1 MRPRSLF
8 GFLSLI
14 ALVACGGGETPP
26 PKPPAADG
34 APVAPPPSTSTP
46 AASPPPAVAGGR
58 APKAP
63 VPLEEY
69 FKIRRVPAFSRSGL
83 PLLSFSAD
91 ETKVAYATDETG
103 RINIWVKPVTGDG
116 KPVQVTN
123 VEGFVHS
130 FAFSPR
136 EDILVY
142 EADRG
147 GDELPRLYATDSK
160 GAAPR
165 ELAPELPAGRRSQFV
180 EWSTDGATFLYL
192 ANGRDEKY
200 LDLIEYDIKTKK
212 STILWQSSGGL
223 AFAATSRDHKRFAI
237 VDTHSDANSDIHILD
252 RGQKEPKLITKHT
265 GDVLFQPA
273 VFSLDGKTLYVLSDE
288 DGEFTSL
295 YSAAMP
301 DGKRARV
308 LADKW
313 DVDAAN
319 VSMTGKY
326 FVTNVNEN
334 GVPKVTVTEKGKP
347 VALPPVPTKAGA
359 WYPLAFSS
367 KDRYLGVTL
376 VSDTSPSNSYV
387 IDMKT
392 GKATPL
398 ADPLPASLREHPMVA
413 GEAVEI
419 PSFDGK
425 KVPAFLYRPAGT
437 GKAPAIID
445 VHGGPTAQS
454 RRTFSPFRQYAVSK
468 GYAVLVP
475 NVRGSTGYGKTYTRL
490 DNLDLGGGPLKDVVA
505 SKRWMVEN
513 ASVAADKVVVFGGS
527 YGGYMALVAEA
538 FTPDEFA
545 ANVDFF
551 GVSDLKTL
559 VESFPP
565 YWASASSFIH
575 QKFGDPKNPAHA
587 AYQRERSPIHFVA
600 QMKKPLLVVQ
610 GDKDARVRKDQS
622 DGIVSG
628 LRARKVPVHYLVLEN
643 EGHGF
648 TKTENNLRALKLTD
662 KFLDRYIYMDAS
674 VTDADLQ

>member
-1 MRPRSLF
+1 MRPQSHL
-8 GFLSLI
+8 GLL
-14 ALVACGGGETPP
+14 ALVVLVACGGSEALPPNPPETVSTAAV
-26 PKPPAADG
+26 PPA
-34 APVAPPPSTSTP
+34 STS
-46 AASPPPAVAGGR
+46 AASAPALGGR
-58 APKAP
+58 APTAP

-103 RINIWVKPVTGDG
+103 RIDIWVKPVTGEG
-116 KPVQVTN
+116 KAVQVSR

-130 FAFSPR
+130 FAFSPK

-165 ELAPELPAGRRSQFV
+165 ELVPELPAGRRSQFV

-192 ANGRDEKY
+192 SNGRDEKY
-200 LDLIEYDIKTKK
+200 MDLLEYDVKTKK
-212 STILWQSSGGL
+212 SALLWQASGSLSFG
-223 AFAATSRDHKRFAI
+223 ATSRDHKRFALLE
-237 VDTHSDANSDIHILD
+237 TLSDANSNIHILD
-252 RGQKEPKLITKHT
+252 RNQKAPALITKHT

-273 VFSLDGKTLYVLSDE
+273 TFSLDGKTLYVLSDE

-295 YSAAMP
+295 YAAALP

-308 LADKW
+308 LAEKW
-313 DVDAAN
+313 DVEGAN

-334 GVPKVTVTEKGKP
+334 GVPKVSVSEKGKP
-347 VALPPVPTKAGA
+347 VALPAVPTKAGA

-367 KDRYLGVTL
+367 KDRFFGVTL
-376 VSDTSPSNSYV
+376 VSDTSPANSYV

-392 GKATPL
+392 GKATAL
-398 ADPLPASLREHPMVA
+398 ADPLPEALRNQSMVA
-413 GEAVEI
+413 GEAVDI

-425 KVPAFLYRPAGT
+425 KVPAFLYRPATPGPV
-437 GKAPAIID
+437 PAIID

-454 RRTFSPFRQYAVSK
+454 KRTFSAWRQYVASK

-475 NVRGSTGYGKTYTRL
+475 NVRGSTGYGKSYTRL

-505 SKRWMVEN
+505 CKQWMVAN
-513 ASVAADKVVVFGGS
+513 ASVDAGKVVVFGGS

-565 YWASASSFIH
+565 YWASAASFIH

-610 GDKDARVRKDQS
+610 GAKDARVKKDQS
-622 DGIVSG
+622 DRIVEA

-662 KFLDRYIYMDAS
+662 RFLDRYIFMDPG
-674 VTDADLQ
+674 VKDAELQ